1 MSDQAVPI
9 LVSINGVMVDV
20 ADPCALYPALVGYR
34 VKLATGG
41 QVEEIEVRSPL
52 TTRRTKFSAGSKL
65 SDLDNMIAEAK
76 AACEAKT
83 GTAPV
88 RRTRFA
94 IRGRMRPY

>member
-1 MSDQAVPI
+1 MSTPI
-9 LVSINGVMVDV
+9 YVTINGVQVDV

-65 SDLDNMIAEAK
+65 ADLDKMIEEAK
-76 AACEAKT
+76 AACDAQT
-83 GTAPV
+83 GVCTP
-88 RRTRFA
+88 RRKRFA
-94 IRGRMRPY
+94 ISGRMRPY